1 GSEAHTEKEE
11 EKGPPT
17 FTGWKYLNFFSKTMY
32 PLPKQIVCEMKEC
45 KNGVEPDEKAKTIL
59 SMLPEYSW
67 RGKAELTLAA
77 FAVVFGDFC
86 IFAKINHL
94 VYEQVLK
101 SSAIQKGEPFF
112 ANSSELLKRQVII
125 HQIKEIIETILQV
138 MQKNVW
144 YLREPL
150 KMEEIINLIITTVV
164 ACAIEVSNL
173 TNDKKSD
180 ESQNLS
186 PYLKQIHEVFNTI
199 EKERDEFINHCEA
212 IKKLQDSRTDT
223 VEILKAMFF
232 LNDNQPELIDASAS
246 HEP

>member
-1 GSEAHTEKEE
+1 MKLFQM
-11 EKGPPT
+11 KT
-17 FTGWKYLNFFSKTMY
+17 F
-32 PLPKQIVCEMKEC
+32 
-45 KNGVEPDEKAKTIL
+45 KNGVEPDEKAQTIL
-59 SMLPEYSW
+59 NMLRKYSW

-86 IFAKINHL
+86 VFAKIHHL

-101 SSAIQKGEPFF
+101 SLAILQGVPIF

-173 TNDKKSD
+173 TSYK
-180 ESQNLS
+180 
-186 PYLKQIHEVFNTI
+186 
-199 EKERDEFINHCEA
+199 
-212 IKKLQDSRTDT
+212 
-223 VEILKAMFF
+223 
-232 LNDNQPELIDASAS
+232 
-246 HEP
+246 